1 MPKPPELGKPF
12 ANATER
18 AQARSNFLR
27 LGSLLEQVTAAASG
41 SPIPTWLDA
50 ELSKPLRG
58 FREPPERRLNRYHA
72 VFADELHALTDALDA
87 QRRNRLDDSALRA
100 ANYLAQ
106 RLLASL
112 LDCRIDELPARTISP
127 V

>member
-1 MPKPPELGKPF
+1 MPSPPEITKPF
-12 ANATER
+12 ANPMER
-18 AQARSNFLR
+18 DTARAAFLQ
-27 LGSLLEQVTAAASG
+27 LGGLLEDVMTAASG
-41 SPIPTWLDA
+41 GPITIWLNA

-58 FREPPERRLNRYHA
+58 LREPPQDRLNRYRI
-72 VFADELHALTDALDA
+72 VFAEELQAAADALEA
-87 QRRNRLDDSALRA
+87 ERQNRLDDSALRA

-112 LDCRIDELPARTISP
+112 LDCGLDEVATRAAT

>member
-1 MPKPPELGKPF
+1 MPSPPEIAKPF
-12 ANATER
+12 ANPMER
-18 AQARSNFLR
+18 DTARADFR
-27 LGSLLEQVTAAASG
+27 QFGGLLESVMTAASG
-41 SPIPTWLDA
+41 GPIPTWLNA

-58 FREPPERRLNRYHA
+58 FRESPQDRLNRYRI
-72 VFADELHALTDALDA
+72 VFAEELQAAAEALEAER
-87 QRRNRLDDSALRA
+87 QNQLDDSLLRA

-112 LDCRIDELPARTISP
+112 LDCGLDEVAARAAS